1 MGLWERANLLQS
13 GQVPILKMG
22 GRRKQHEH
30 LVSGQVERRMEEMHH
45 SLGTSD
51 QPRSRTVVVPGALL
65 YPLCFGLHPA
75 HAAYEADQTRH
86 YYDHPHALANAD
98 EYSGRIE
105 LRTGPGTSGRA
116 LKNEQLYVFVGAVS
130 RD

>member
-86 YYDHPHALANAD
+86 YYDHHHALA
-98 EYSGRIE
+98 YTFSHRRWLSKTKSG
-105 LRTGPGTSGRA
+105 LGFAGPS
-116 LKNEQLYVFVGAVS
+116 LF
-130 RD
+130 